1 MNLYELIS
9 LNRAMLKTMHK
20 NGIKISDYKYL
31 EIYEKYLEMTKN
43 GDKITYIVAN
53 LSNIFEVGERTVYRI
68 IELFQ
73 TTAIF

>member
-9 LNRAMLKTMHK
+9 LNRVMLKTMHK

-53 LSNIFEVGERTVYRI
+53 LSNIFEVGERTVYRL
-68 IELFQ
+68 IEFFQ